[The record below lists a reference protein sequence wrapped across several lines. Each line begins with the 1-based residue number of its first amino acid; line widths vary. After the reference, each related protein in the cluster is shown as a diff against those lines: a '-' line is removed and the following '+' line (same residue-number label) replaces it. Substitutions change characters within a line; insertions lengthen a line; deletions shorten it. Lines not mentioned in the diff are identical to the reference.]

1 MNYNKWVNYLEK
13 FYKVLMRP
21 VVTEN
26 TFDLIE
32 EQNKIVF
39 YVDKRANKNLIK
51 EAIENIYGVKVI
63 KINTLI
69 TPKGKKKALIKLHPD
84 NSASELA
91 IKLGIF

>member
-1 MNYNKWVNYLEK
+1 MEK
-13 FYKVLMRP
+13 YYKILLKP

-39 YVDKRANKNLIK
+39 FVDRKANKNSIK
-51 EAIENIYGVKVI
+51 EAIQKVYSVKVV

-69 TPKGKKKALIKLHPD
+69 TPDGKKKALIKLHPSD
-84 NSASELA
+84 SAAELA

>member
-1 MNYNKWVNYLEK
+1 MEK
-13 FYKVLMRP
+13 YYKILKKP

-26 TFDLIE
+26 TFDLID

-39 YVDKRANKNLIK
+39 YVDIKANKKDIK
-51 EAIENIYGVKVI
+51 QAIQTIYDVKVI

-69 TPKGKKKALIKLHPD
+69 TSKGQKKAFIKLHPAD
-84 NSASELA
+84 SASELA

>member
-1 MNYNKWVNYLEK
+1 MNYSKWVNYLEK
-13 FYKVLMRP
+13 FYKILIRP

-51 EAIENIYGVKVI
+51 EAIEKIYNVKVI

-69 TPKGKKKALIKLHPD
+69 TPKGKKKALIKLHPND
-84 NSASELA
+84 SASELA

>member
-1 MNYNKWVNYLEK
+1 MER
-13 FYKVLMRP
+13 FYKTLIRP

-39 YVDKRANKNLIK
+39 YVDKRANKHVIK
-51 EAIENIYGVKVI
+51 EAIEKIYGVKVV

-69 TPKGKKKALIKLHPD
+69 TPSGLKKALIKLHPTS
-84 NSASELA
+84 SASDLA

>member
-1 MNYNKWVNYLEK
+1 MEK
-13 FYKVLMRP
+13 FYKILTKP
-21 VVTEN
+21 IVTEN

-39 YVDKRANKNLIK
+39 YVDIRANKNMIR
-51 EAIENIYGVKVI
+51 EAVEKIYNVKVS

-69 TPKGKKKALIKLHPD
+69 TPKGLKKALIKLDPKD
-84 NSASELA
+84 SASELA

>member
-1 MNYNKWVNYLEK
+1 MEN
-13 FYKVLMRP
+13 FFKVINRP

-39 YVDKRANKNLIK
+39 YVDRRANKNVIK
-51 EAIENIYGVKVI
+51 NAIENIYNVKVV

-69 TPKGKKKALIKLHPD
+69 TPTGEKKAFIKLHPD

>member
-1 MNYNKWVNYLEK
+1 MEQY
-13 FYKVLMRP
+13 YKILIKP
-21 VVTEN
+21 IVTEN

-39 YVDKRANKNLIK
+39 FVDKNANKNSIK
-51 EAIENIYGVKVI
+51 EAVEKIYDVKVI

-69 TPKGKKKALIKLHPD
+69 TPKGKKKALIKLGP
-84 NSASELA
+84 NSSASELA

>member
-1 MNYNKWVNYLEK
+1 MEQY
-13 FYKVLMRP
+13 YKILIKP
-21 VVTEN
+21 IVTEN

-39 YVDKRANKNLIK
+39 FVDKNANKNSIK
-51 EAIENIYGVKVI
+51 EAVEKIYDVKVI

-69 TPKGKKKALIKLHPD
+69 TPKGKKKALIKIHSSD
-84 NSASELA
+84 SAAELA